1 MQVLGWF
8 FIKKLS
14 RTHST
19 PPPTPETHNSGS
31 LSTATYTTGTGTH
44 SSSAYQQTDTTPTK
58 KTPYTQKP
66 PHHTIPNK
74 QNHNRIPSPHT
85 ADRTNPQSQPLSPR
99 NSYTNQ
105 RAPQTPSTHPRR
117 TRRVEDATC
126 KPLIDLKRR
135 NSPIAGRLQRRC
147 EWVPRCRFSWQ
158 SASSPI
164 WGAFLSAGFLLRDGV
179 HKGSG
184 VWNYPVRTVPH
195 PAWRVIWVSCRTPA
209 GKVASSSQC

>member
-8 FIKKLS
+8 LS
-14 RTHST
+14 KTFTHTLHPTTHTRNPQLREPQHRNLHNRHRHSQLFS
-19 PPPTPETHNSGS
+19 PPTDRHHPHKEN
-31 LSTATYTTGTGTH
+31 
-44 SSSAYQQTDTTPTK
+44 
-58 KTPYTQKP
+58 P

-74 QNHNRIPSPHT
+74 QNHNRTPSPHT
-85 ADRTNPQSQPLSPR
+85 IDRTNPQSQPLNPH
-99 NSYTNQ
+99 NGYTNQ

-164 WGAFLSAGFLLRDGV
+164 WGAFLPAGFLLRGGV

-184 VWNYPVRTVPH
+184 VWNRPVRTAPH
-195 PAWRVIWVSCRTPA
+195 PA
-209 GKVASSSQC
+209 

>member
-19 PPPTPETHNSGS
+19 PTTHTRNPQLREPQHRNLHNRYRHSQLFSPPTDRHYTH
-31 LSTATYTTGTGTH
+31 
-44 SSSAYQQTDTTPTK
+44 K
-58 KTPYTQKP
+58 EKTPYTQKP

-74 QNHNRIPSPHT
+74 QNHSRIPSPHT

-135 NSPIAGRLQRRC
+135 HPPIAGRLQRRC

-164 WGAFLSAGFLLRDGV
+164 WGAFLSAGFLLGGGV

-184 VWNYPVRTVPH
+184 VCNCPVRTGLNPT
-195 PAWRVIWVSCRTPA
+195 CA
-209 GKVASSSQC
+209 GKTLPGKA